1 MVPIINHNPK
11 HLIMKKIHVCLL
23 LLLMLPFAGLRA
35 SCGPPGAPAITINDH
50 CGQPGTFVTVPVFA
64 ENWNNIHAWNFYL
77 CFSQTPGYS
86 LVAVQSHVPGQNIS
100 VTNNP
105 YGLHV
110 TLGTPGSCKVPK
122 MNPRILT
129 MKFYIDPNVSKEQCL
144 DINIC
149 PLPFQTFPSA
159 FECTSTGLVHHT
171 PVNCG
176 GSVCVGP
183 GFNSVNISGKVRSQN
198 GTPLANFEIY
208 DIASGITAITDI
220 AGNYTLNNVPASCV
234 DHLDLW
240 GDHPQSSDGIDWT
253 DLSILADIIDGN
265 VTPTCDQMLTGDVN
279 DGGFLS
285 AVDESNLENYLLGS
299 GTTASNLG
307 HWNFYLPGTVDICNP
322 NLPWSP
328 NVPNTMEV
336 TLTAPTL
343 TNVDIV
349 AYKWGDLDGNATS
362 KRGGSAPQPVPAE
375 QEATFAPQP
384 FGDQV
389 ILSFELAQAG
399 AVELDVFNL
408 QGQKVAEMQWQME
421 QGEQRI
427 PLETAT
433 WPAGMLLYKL
443 QTPNGPQTGRIVHL
457 AR

>member
-1 MVPIINHNPK
+1 
-11 HLIMKKIHVCLL
+11 MKKIHVLL
-23 LLLMLPFAGLRA
+23 WLFLILPFIGLRA
-35 SCGPPGAPAITINDH
+35 SCVPPGAPGVIVNDY
-50 CGQPGTFVTVPVFA
+50 CSQPGTFVTVPVFV
-64 ENWNNIHAWNFYL
+64 ENWNNVHAWNFYI

-86 LVAVQSHVPGQNIS
+86 LVSVQSHVPGQNIS

-110 TLGTPGSCKVPK
+110 TYGTPGSCKVPK
-122 MNPRILT
+122 MNARILT
-129 MKFYIDPNVSKEQCL
+129 MKFYIDPLASKKECL

-159 FECTSTGLVHHT
+159 YECDGSALIHHT
-171 PVNCG
+171 PVSCA

-183 GFNSVNISGKVRSQN
+183 GFNSVDISGKLRTQN
-198 GTPLANFEIY
+198 GTPLANFEIFEM
-208 DIASGITAITDI
+208 ASGISDVTDI
-220 AGNYTLNNVPASCV
+220 YGNYTLNNVPASCV

-240 GDHPQSSDGIDWT
+240 GQHAASSDGIDWN
-253 DLSILADIIDGN
+253 DFAILEDIIDGTA
-265 VTPTCDQMLTGDVN
+265 TPTCDQMLTGDVN
-279 DGGFLS
+279 NGGFLS
-285 AVDESNLENYLLGS
+285 GLDEIHLENYLDGFGPTS
-299 GTTASNLG
+299 PFIGY
-307 HWNFYLPGTVDICNP
+307 WNFYLPGTVDICNP

-328 NVPNTMEV
+328 AVPYPMEL
-336 TLTAPTL
+336 TLTSANL

-349 AYKWGDLDGNATS
+349 AYKWGDLDGNATT
-362 KRGGSAPQPVPAE
+362 KRGVTSAPQPVPVE

-384 FGDQV
+384 FSDQV

-399 AVELDVFNL
+399 GVELNVFNL

-421 QGEQRI
+421 QGQQGI

-443 QTPNGPQTGRIVHL
+443 KTPNGQQTGRIVHL
-457 AR
+457 GR